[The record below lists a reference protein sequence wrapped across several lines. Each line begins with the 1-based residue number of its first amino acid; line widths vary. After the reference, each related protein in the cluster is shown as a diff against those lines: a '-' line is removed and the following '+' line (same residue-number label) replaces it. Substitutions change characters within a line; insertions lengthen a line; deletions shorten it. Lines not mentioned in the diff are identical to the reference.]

1 MRRTALFPLLFL
13 FSVILLLSGC
23 KPSVPR
29 KFIQPG
35 KMEDILYDYHIAEAM
50 ATDYENR
57 NDSLLTRVYKLAV
70 LKKHGYTEAEF
81 DSSMVY
87 YMRHTERLHKI
98 YESLSTRLGKTA
110 ISLGASESEVN
121 RFNTLSSTGDTAN
134 IWNGD
139 VSFVLMHHP
148 AFNKYSFAVEA
159 DTTFHA
165 GDKLMLQ
172 FDSQFIFQDGTR
184 NGIVVMAMRLADD
197 SVIVRNIHVSNSNR
211 QKMEIQDI
219 NRVGIKEVKGF
230 FLLNNSLNRAIENQT
245 TLKLMIVNHIA
256 LVRMHTPEPE
266 PSVNEEQ
273 KDTNVQPLP
282 SPAHA
287 DEKPSPVHADEK
299 PSAAS
304 PSLGPK
310 IPHEPTLRQQPA
322 FREMKVEKK
331 PLNVQ

>member
-1 MRRTALFPLLFL
+1 MRRTALFPFLFL
-13 FSVILLLSGC
+13 FSVIILLSGC

-50 ATDYENR
+50 AADYTNR
-57 NDSLLTRVYKLAV
+57 HDTLLTRVYKLAV
-70 LKKHGYTEAEF
+70 LKKHGCTEAEF

-134 IWNGD
+134 VWNGD
-139 VSFVLMHHP
+139 MSFVLMQHP
-148 AFNKYSFAVEA
+148 AFNKYSFAIEA
-159 DTTFHA
+159 DSTFHA
-165 GDKLMLQ
+165 GDKVMLQ
-172 FDSQFIFQDGTR
+172 FDSQFIFQDGIR

-211 QKMEIQDI
+211 QTMEIQDI
-219 NRVGIKEVKGF
+219 KRVGIKEIKGF
-230 FLLNNSLNRAIENQT
+230 FLLNNSLNRATENQT
-245 TLKLMIVNHIA
+245 TLKLMIVNHVA
-256 LVRMHTPEPE
+256 LVRMHTPEPAAPVDE
-266 PSVNEEQ
+266 GQ
-273 KDTNVQPLP
+273 KDTKEQPLP
-282 SPAHA
+282 SPAQ
-287 DEKPSPVHADEK
+287 ADEK
-299 PSAAS
+299 PSAVS
-304 PSLGPK
+304 PLLEPKVSL
-310 IPHEPTLRQQPA
+310 EPTMHQQPA
-322 FREMKVEKK
+322 LREMKMEKK